1 MTYLLRCIRLAL
13 LVGMAAFA
21 ALASAQ
27 NYPSRPVKLIVPYP
41 PGGPVDALARGLADQ
56 LSKDWGQPVVVDNR
70 AGGNEIVAVDLLKQA
85 APDGYTILLGADPA
99 FVSNQFLFKK
109 LSYDPLT
116 DLVPISR
123 VAYVNM
129 ALVVDGRLPVNN
141 LREFVALVKANPGK
155 YNYGSPG
162 SGTAVHVHYDAFLR
176 ETELNMPHIPY
187 KGIGVMQG
195 LLGGDVQGTMIGVTG
210 AQQHAESGKV
220 KILAISG
227 DKRAKSLPQVPTFAE
242 AGFPKVESYFFMG
255 LAAPKG
261 TPRAIVDSIASA
273 TRKAMANRSFVEKYY
288 DQFAFDP
295 LAESPEEFAAYLV
308 KERER
313 AGRKIKAAGASL
325 DN

>member
-1 MTYLLRCIRLAL
+1 MTPFLKLIRLTL
-13 LVGMAAFA
+13 LVLASSLA
-21 ALASAQ
+21 ALAMAQ
-27 NYPSRPVKLIVPYP
+27 GFPTRPVKLIVPYP
-41 PGGPVDALARGLADQ
+41 PGGPVDGLARGVAEQ
-56 LSKDWGQPVVVDNR
+56 LSKDWGQPVLVDNR
-70 AGGNEIVAVDLLKQA
+70 AGGNEIVAVDLIKQS

-123 VAYVNM
+123 VAHVNM
-129 ALVVDGRLPVNN
+129 ALIVDGRLPVNN
-141 LREFVALVKANPGK
+141 LKEFVALVKANPGK

-162 SGTAVHVHYDAFLR
+162 SGTAVHVHFDAFSR

-195 LLGGDVQGTMIGVTG
+195 LLGGDVQATMLGVT
-210 AQQHAESGKV
+210 AALPFMESGKV
-220 KILAISG
+220 KVLAVSG
-227 DKRAKSLPQVPTFAE
+227 EKRAKSLPNVPTFAE

-261 TPRAIVDSIASA
+261 TPRTIVDNISNA
-273 TRKAMANRSFVEKYY
+273 TRKAMAQKSFVEKYF
-288 DQFAFDP
+288 DPFAFEP
-295 LAESPEEFAAYLV
+295 LAESPEEFSAYLV
-308 KERER
+308 KERVR
-313 AGRKIKAAGASL
+313 AGKKIKDAGASL